1 MTEVVQNMNLM
12 KGHFL
17 PASGADF
24 NLSFVTC
31 QECGGETK
39 TIVSRITD
47 KLQFREEILPWIL
60 FFNRQGDSEND
71 TCKVKEKEKTGKRKQ
86 KCKTIHFLS
95 R

>member
-1 MTEVVQNMNLM
+1 MNLM

-17 PASGADF
+17 HTSGADF
-24 NLSFVTC
+24 NFSFGTC
-31 QECGGETK
+31 QECGGEIK

-47 KLQFREEILPWIL
+47 KLQFREKVLPWIL

-86 KCKTIHFLS
+86 KCKTIDFLG